1 MRWILWSI
9 TLLMLLLAALVLAG
23 GLMSREHTVTREAEF
38 AAAPAAVFA
47 VIADLEATS
56 TWRPGVVQV
65 KRLADD
71 AGRPVYREAS
81 VYGPVTYVVS
91 EARPPEHLV
100 LDMVGPGIDRTWTFD
115 LAPAGSGTRLTIREQ
130 AQIEN
135 PMARFLSRFVT
146 GHGKNLQ
153 AYLDALMRHVGPDLR
168 PDRGPA
174 PGPTRGPDRV
184 HIE

>member
-9 TLLMLLLAALVLAG
+9 TLLMLLLAALVLVG
-23 GLMSREHTVTREAEF
+23 GLMSREHTVTREAEI

-47 VIADLEATS
+47 VIADLEAMS

-100 LDMVGPGIDRTWTFD
+100 LDMVGPGIDSTWTFD

-135 PMARFLSRFVT
+135 PMVRFLSRFVT
-146 GHGKNLQ
+146 GHGKNVQ
-153 AYLDALMRHVGPDLR
+153 AYLDALVRHVGPDR
-168 PDRGPA
+168 SPA
-174 PGPTRGPDRV
+174 LGPTLGPDLV